1 MHNHHHD
8 HWMEWMTIR
17 RETSLI
23 EHICH
28 HGVGHPNFYSVVRLH
43 RWSEESAEDYGEHV
57 TPLEASSWFIHGC
70 DGCCGRDDFP
80 GNKMTD
86 EKVILRLHRKIE
98 EYLEGDFDVDRL
110 REWCGFTIHDLNVNR
125 RVDGRT

>member
-1 MHNHHHD
+1 
-8 HWMEWMTIR
+8 MTIR

-23 EHICH
+23 EHVCN

-43 RWSEESAEDYGEHV
+43 SRDHEAWIEGMWYQDEWIEGHWQE

-70 DGCCGRDDFP
+70 DGCCGRADFP
-80 GNKMTD
+80 GNRMTD